1 MLALTT
7 NFMAFYLATLLFER
21 TGILCAVTVF
31 LVMALAG
38 TIIASMIEESL
49 SPLLS
54 RRFNAHG
61 SDRAGRSAVTT
72 PLP

>member
-1 MLALTT
+1 VLALTI
-7 NFMAFYLATLLFER
+7 NFMAFYFAAVLFER

-38 TIIASMIEESL
+38 TIIASMIEECL
-49 SPLLS
+49 QTILA
-54 RRFNAHG
+54 RGFNARG
-61 SDRAGRSAVTT
+61 NKRTARSVVTT